1 MADSGETLGVSN
13 LIKQFSPAGIGSN
26 IEKPSP
32 KPRNFRNKTDV
43 VQRPSNL
50 DLPEKPTITQ
60 KPAPSPR
67 PGLSPY
73 NLTSKRSFSSSEL
86 DDINKT
92 ENNLNSTINKANKPI
107 PPPKKVTNLL
117 ETKAKNANNI
127 QFIENQHN
135 LKEDIHVLP
144 SPSQTH
150 DLEKINGKNIQYENT
165 ELKENKVIRN
175 KESSNN
181 DSKINTLDGLAIV
194 NNNHKKLNI
203 YHNNVAFKST
213 EKNPHP
219 IKENLASKLEN
230 SDENCSGYNSDYE
243 FPYDDSIVPGKIKVS
258 GNNNS
263 CEDSNN
269 NFSSKQFKKINIDTN
284 DDSSSDDYDKPE
296 DIEILK
302 PVSYNNKKQ
311 STANKNIHDDYENPN
326 EKLFVPTIQVDH
338 QRDESSDDYDD
349 PDDVE
354 LLGVKAQLVPTSTNN
369 LISSSDDDD
378 NYEDPETNV
387 STIPPL
393 AHNSDSLGRG
403 NVLSPEK
410 YVPLHL
416 NNDFLDCTTY
426 IDPAKVFSSS
436 PNFSNKHYDDIYDD
450 EPLYQV
456 YTAKK
461 LEDVHRKSKKSNS
474 DDSSDEYKNLF
485 KNSKSPIRLLWAEIP
500 EVLKSGILNTIEPNE
515 RKRQEAMFEVITSEA
530 SYLKSLDILI
540 SHFMMSK
547 VFLPNPNLPSSNPN
561 EVQFIDRQQYH
572 FLFSGLSSV
581 KSASERFLRALRKR
595 QQENVLINSISDI
608 ILEFANSEFNC
619 YIKYCSNQVFQDRTF
634 QALVNTNPQF
644 ADALREL
651 EADPKCQGLSMH
663 SFLTMPMQR
672 ITRLPLLVDAIIRR
686 CELQSEEYLSTEKA
700 LKAIHIVV
708 HNSNEGARKMER
720 TEEMYYIQKTL
731 VFKTKP
737 IPLVSASRWLV
748 KKGFLY
754 CLHEEGRLSKYKNQ
768 LRQIFKGKCKS
779 IFLFLFTDIVII
791 TKMKSEGQFKVIDYC
806 QRSLL
811 KVEEQKNIQTPDPPK
826 VNTLQINPLKYAFT
840 LILLENCNNKTVEYH
855 CFLNTLNDKTRWD
868 EVFFPNQNNVV
879 EGESIYDDF
888 DCPQVQV
895 KRAYQAQQSDELTL
909 IEGDVLK
916 VLRKTPD
923 GWCEG
928 MRLRDDEKGW
938 FPIDNTYEIDSKHK
952 RAKNLMLRYRLLT
965 YAQQNITKGIY

>member
-13 LIKQFSPAGIGSN
+13 LIKQFSPAGIRPN

-32 KPRNFRNKTDV
+32 KPRNFRNKTEV

-50 DLPEKPTITQ
+50 DLPEKPTIIQ

-67 PGLSPY
+67 LGLSPS
-73 NLTSKRSFSSSEL
+73 NLTSKTSFSSIEL
-86 DDINKT
+86 DDTKKT

-107 PPPKKVTNLL
+107 PPPKKITNLI
-117 ETKAKNANNI
+117 ETNAKNANNI

-144 SPSQTH
+144 SPSQTQ
-150 DLEKINGKNIQYENT
+150 DLEKINQKNTQYENT
-165 ELKENKVIRN
+165 ELKENKVIKE
-175 KESSNN
+175 KESLNK

-194 NNNHKKLNI
+194 NNNHKKIYI
-203 YHNNVAFKST
+203 YHNDVAFKST
-213 EKNPHP
+213 EKNPHR
-219 IKENLASKLEN
+219 IKENLASKL
-230 SDENCSGYNSDYE
+230 
-243 FPYDDSIVPGKIKVS
+243 VS
-258 GNNNS
+258 HNTGNNNS

-269 NFSSKQFKKINIDTN
+269 NFSSKQIKKINVDINDDDFDIN

-302 PVSYNNKKQ
+302 PVSYTNKKQ
-311 STANKNIHDDYENPN
+311 STANKNNHDDYENPN
-326 EKLFVPTIQVDH
+326 DKLFVPTIQVERQH
-338 QRDESSDDYDD
+338 DESSSSDDYDE

-354 LLGVKAQLVPTSTNN
+354 LLGAKAKLVPTSTNN

-393 AHNSDSLGRG
+393 ARNSDSLGRG
-403 NVLSPEK
+403 SVLSPEK
-410 YVPLHL
+410 YVPLNL

-426 IDPAKVFSSS
+426 IDPAKVFNSS

-485 KNSKSPIRLLWAEIP
+485 KNSKSPIRLLWGEIP

-515 RKRQEAMFEVITSEA
+515 RKRQEAMFELITSEA

-547 VFLPNPNLPSSNPN
+547 VFLPNPNLPSSNPS

-581 KSASERFLRALRKR
+581 KSASQRFLRALRKR
-595 QQENVLINSISDI
+595 QQENILISSISDI

-708 HNSNEGARKMER
+708 HNSNEGARKMAQ

-731 VFKTKP
+731 IFKTKP

-748 KKGFLY
+748 KKGLLY

-779 IFLFLFTDIVII
+779 IFLFLFTDIVIV
-791 TKMKSEGQFKVIDYC
+791 TKMKSEGQFNVIDYC

-811 KVEEQKNIQTPDPPK
+811 KVEELKNIQTPDPPK

-855 CFLNTLNDKTRWD
+855 CFLNTLNDKTRWN
-868 EVFFPNQNNVV
+868 EVFFPNQNKVV

-938 FPIDNTYEIDSKHK
+938 FPINNTYEIDSKHK
-952 RAKNLMLRYRLLT
+952 RAKNLMLRYRLLS
-965 YAQQNITKGIY
+965 YAQQNIITKGMY

>member
-13 LIKQFSPAGIGSN
+13 LIKQFSPAGIRPN

-32 KPRNFRNKTDV
+32 KPRNFRNKTEV

-50 DLPEKPTITQ
+50 DLPEKPTIIQ

-67 PGLSPY
+67 LGLSPS
-73 NLTSKRSFSSSEL
+73 NLTSKTSFSSIEL
-86 DDINKT
+86 DDTKKT

-107 PPPKKVTNLL
+107 PPPKKITNLI
-117 ETKAKNANNI
+117 ETNAKNANNI

-144 SPSQTH
+144 SPSQTQ
-150 DLEKINGKNIQYENT
+150 DLEKINQKNTQYENT
-165 ELKENKVIRN
+165 ELKENKVIKE
-175 KESSNN
+175 KESLNK

-194 NNNHKKLNI
+194 NNNHKKICKANHI
-203 YHNNVAFKST
+203 YHNDVAFKST
-213 EKNPHP
+213 EKNPHR
-219 IKENLASKLEN
+219 IKENLASKL
-230 SDENCSGYNSDYE
+230 
-243 FPYDDSIVPGKIKVS
+243 VS
-258 GNNNS
+258 HNTGNNNS

-269 NFSSKQFKKINIDTN
+269 NFSSKQIKKINVDINDDDFDIN

-302 PVSYNNKKQ
+302 PVSYTNKKQ
-311 STANKNIHDDYENPN
+311 STANKNNHDDYENPN
-326 EKLFVPTIQVDH
+326 DKLFVPTIQVERQH
-338 QRDESSDDYDD
+338 DESSSSDDYDE

-354 LLGVKAQLVPTSTNN
+354 LLGAKAKLVPTSTNN

-393 AHNSDSLGRG
+393 ARNSDSLGRG
-403 NVLSPEK
+403 SVLSPEK
-410 YVPLHL
+410 YVPLNL

-426 IDPAKVFSSS
+426 IDPAKVFNSS

-485 KNSKSPIRLLWAEIP
+485 KNSKSPIRLLWGEIP

-515 RKRQEAMFEVITSEA
+515 RKRQEAMFELITSEA

-547 VFLPNPNLPSSNPN
+547 VFLPNPNLPSSNPS

-581 KSASERFLRALRKR
+581 KSASQRFLRALRKR
-595 QQENVLINSISDI
+595 QQENILISSISDI

-708 HNSNEGARKMER
+708 HNSNEGARKMAQ

-731 VFKTKP
+731 IFKTKP

-748 KKGFLY
+748 KKGLLY

-779 IFLFLFTDIVII
+779 IFLFLFTDIVIV
-791 TKMKSEGQFKVIDYC
+791 TKMKSEGQFNVIDYC

-811 KVEEQKNIQTPDPPK
+811 KVEELKNIQTPDPPK

-855 CFLNTLNDKTRWD
+855 CFLNTLNDKTRWN
-868 EVFFPNQNNVV
+868 EVFFPNQNKVV

-938 FPIDNTYEIDSKHK
+938 FPINNTYEIDSKHK
-952 RAKNLMLRYRLLT
+952 RAKNLMLRYRLLS
-965 YAQQNITKGIY
+965 YAQQNIITKGMY